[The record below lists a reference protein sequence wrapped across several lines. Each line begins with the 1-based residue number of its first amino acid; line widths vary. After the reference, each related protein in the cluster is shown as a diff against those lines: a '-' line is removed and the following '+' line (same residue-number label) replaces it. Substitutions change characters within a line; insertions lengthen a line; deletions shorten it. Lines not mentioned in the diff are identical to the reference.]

1 MTTNRPSEKIFRFL
15 PRIVT
20 LPTLH
25 IFDKVSILF
34 VKLHTHPNTLT
45 YLGFAAGFGVGL
57 FYFLEKPFWAMVLI
71 FLCGVFDI
79 LDGKVAV
86 RSNRKS
92 MFGAILDSSF
102 DRYTEFFMYVGLAY
116 HFRAH
121 WALWLTFAAF
131 LGSTMVSYTRAR
143 AEGLGIDCRVGIMQR
158 AERLILLFGGTFIG
172 LIFKIFDL
180 AMTIVLAF
188 IALASNITAV
198 QRLAYVRRYEKRKT
212 EGQ

>member
-1 MTTNRPSEKIFRFL
+1 MTTNRPSEKTFRFL
-15 PRIVT
+15 P
-20 LPTLH
+20 
-25 IFDKVSILF
+25 KVFIIPSLNVFNKISILF
-34 VKLHTHPNTLT
+34 VNLHIHPNTLT

-57 FYFLEKPFWAMVLI
+57 AFFLEKPFWAMVLI

-86 RSNRKS
+86 NANRKS
-92 MFGAILDSSF
+92 IFGAILDSSF

-121 WALWLTFAAF
+121 WTLWLTFAAF

-143 AEGLGIDCRVGIMQR
+143 AEGLGVDCRVGIMQR
-158 AERLILLFGGTFIG
+158 AERLVLLFGGTFIG
-172 LIFKIFDL
+172 LIFKVFDP
-180 AMTIVLAF
+180 AMTVVLAF
-188 IALASNITAV
+188 IALASNVTAI

-212 EGQ
+212 ENR